1 MSIDDDIWSQA
12 PSLSFENE
20 AAVETRLVVPLLRA
34 LGHNETDHIVPK
46 YPVIFQEGRKGRR
59 PEADFIVF
67 AERPHSRDTSLI
79 TVEAK
84 HPNEELSG
92 GKEQGESYA
101 TNIRT
106 PLLMITN
113 GRCIQIWQYQ
123 PTYESELVLDC
134 SVTELPAQRGK
145 IEALLAREAV
155 LAHIRTMRHKSF
167 GILARDLGAYERAE
181 FERGDGAGIAISRR
195 LKNMDSGSCEFAST
209 DLLTNY
215 PDGAALFAASGYG
228 KTTLALELRRQA
240 LERRWSGESSKL
252 PVEVF
257 LPDLVSHRESLEIFL
272 CTRVAAHCPQVSLSA
287 FRDCLREDGIVLLA
301 DGFDRVP
308 AEHQSVTESA
318 LITFRRDFPKTQL
331 FLFTRAI
338 SRPERLALSSV
349 ELLELN
355 GDEQH
360 ALVERFLL
368 AEKRTGVS
376 FWYRASSMLRKL
388 CSHPLILQLTLLFYK
403 EQGRLPRQI
412 EPLFQAWLDRL
423 LPRSLPLARRTELK
437 RLLTSFANATVN
449 GPLSEDAAVEL
460 VRSEGFSDGLL
471 QSLLD
476 ADALTQRGATVELQH
491 EALADYLRAL
501 DVVKHTLA
509 GVTLRL
515 KKLPLLEGSQLPA
528 LLMAVAKC
536 AEMQHLIWREV
547 VSADI
552 TAAMGALRYRAD
564 LTPDSNAADPA
575 GLSRDC
581 LSEILQ
587 GIELPLEVHFPRLVS
602 RIQFDL
608 VGSDTQRLGIIGT
621 IEPKSGHL
629 SYSFVACG
637 QGEDQVKVGQAVNAN
652 SSYGMHLTAMG
663 LRLDSGRLIGMSHI
677 RDGLL
682 TLVKERR
689 LDGGIVWAEER
700 TLSRLRHLVRNYDFP
715 YISGMSL
722 EQARDLLIQSAG
734 SWVAP
739 GAFRAGQTFAIDDLV
754 AEIEFL
760 ITEGRTHLNPWWGTC
775 DAFDLGNPEG
785 RTRLS
790 ELLDTYYRRM
800 QLAYREI
807 VETSFPLLAYKLPLY
822 QVMPVRYEIEIE
834 SHNRRGYPSQTLHWR
849 WMPVGT
855 FDQIGA
861 TVTFPSEISDMRSAA
876 ALNDYRQRIDEELAR
891 LGRRVSN
898 LRYTCG
904 EERLPNFV
912 HGFSTFGAAVD
923 ETLVVHATS
932 AQIEE
937 DLKFL
942 FRELPTSDQE
952 ALDRIGIGGDL
963 LF

>member
-12 PSLSFENE
+12 PGLSFENE
-20 AAVETRLVVPLLRA
+20 AAVETRLIVPLLRA
-34 LGHNETDHIVPK
+34 LGYNETDHIVPK
-46 YPVIFQEGRKGRR
+46 YPVMFQEGRKGRR
-59 PEADFIVF
+59 PEADFVVF
-67 AERPHSRDTSLI
+67 AERPHSRATSLV

-101 TNIRT
+101 ANIRT

-134 SVTELPAQRGK
+134 SVIELPAQRGK
-145 IEALLAREAV
+145 IEAILAREAI
-155 LAHIRTMRHKSF
+155 LAYARTMRHKSL
-167 GILARDLGAYERAE
+167 GLLARDLGAYERAE

-195 LKNMDSGSCEFAST
+195 LKNMGSGSCEVAST
-209 DLLTNY
+209 NLLTNY
-215 PDGAALFAASGYG
+215 PDGAALLAASGYG
-228 KTTLALELRRQA
+228 KTTLACELRRQA
-240 LERRWSGESSKL
+240 LEKRWSGESSRL

-308 AEHQSVTESA
+308 VEHQPVIESA
-318 LITFRRDFPKTQL
+318 LVTFRRDFPNTQL

-338 SRPERLALSSV
+338 SCPKRLALPSV

-360 ALVERFLL
+360 DLVERCVLT
-368 AEKRTGVS
+368 EGYTGAS
-376 FWYRASSMLRKL
+376 FWYCAPSILRKL
-388 CSHPLILQLTLLFYK
+388 CRHPLILQLTLVLYK
-403 EQGRLPRQI
+403 EQGQLPRQI

-423 LPRSLPLARRTELK
+423 LPKSLPLARRTELK

-460 VRSEGFSDGLL
+460 VRSEGFSDDLL

-476 ADALTQRGATVELQH
+476 ADALTQRGTTVELQH

-509 GVTLRL
+509 DVTLRL

-528 LLMAVAKC
+528 LLMAFAKS
-536 AEMQHLIWREV
+536 AEMQRLVWREV
-547 VSADI
+547 ISADI

-564 LTPDSNAADPA
+564 LSPDSNAADPA

-587 GIELPLEVHFPRLVS
+587 GIELPLQVHFPRLAS

-682 TLVKERR
+682 KLVKERR

-700 TLSRLRHLVRNYDFP
+700 TLGRLRHLVHNYDFP
-715 YISGMSL
+715 YVSGMSL
-722 EQARDLLIQSAG
+722 EQARDLLIPSTG
-734 SWVAP
+734 SRVML
-739 GAFRAGQTFAIDDLV
+739 GALRAGQTFEIDDLV

-760 ITEGRTHLNPWWGTC
+760 ITEGRTHLDPWWGTV
-775 DAFDLGNPEG
+775 DAFDLDNPEG
-785 RTRLS
+785 RTRLG
-790 ELLDTYYRRM
+790 ELLDMYYRRT
-800 QLAYREI
+800 QLAYREV
-807 VETSFPLLAYKLPLY
+807 VETSFPLLASRFPLY

-834 SHNRRGYPSQTLHWR
+834 SHHRRGYPSETLHWR
-849 WMPVGT
+849 WMPVAT
-855 FDQIGA
+855 FDQAGA
-861 TVTFPSEISDMRSAA
+861 TVVFPSEVSDMRSEA
-876 ALNDYRQRIDEELAR
+876 ALGAYRQRIDEELAR
-891 LGRRVSN
+891 LGRCVPN
-898 LRYTCG
+898 LHYTLG
-904 EERLPNFV
+904 QKAIPNFDN
-912 HGFSTFGAAVD
+912 GFSIFGAQVD
-923 ETLVVHATS
+923 ETVVVHATS
-932 AQIEE
+932 AHIEE

-952 ALDRIGIGGDL
+952 ALGLAGIGSDV